1 MRMVLVAV
9 VLALVAAGGCMTAAE
24 KKRTE
29 TEDRLSAARIGGK
42 FHHDDPLV
50 AMLAPEEREAL
61 HRAGMLQPGPDGELV
76 ASKDPDEGDGEG
88 GDDAKKSLPDQAG
101 EVLMS
106 VLSVSVTLG
115 MIAAPY
121 LLF

>member
-1 MRMVLVAV
+1 MRTVLVAV
-9 VLALVAAGGCMTAAE
+9 VLALVAVGGCTTAAE
-24 KKRTE
+24 KKRVE
-29 TEDRLSAARIGGK
+29 TEERLSAARLGGK

-50 AMLAPEEREAL
+50 AMLSPAEREAL
-61 HRAGMLQPGPDGELV
+61 LNQGMLEPGPDGELV
-76 ASKDPDEGDGEG
+76 ASKEDGEGEEGDG
-88 GDDAKKSLPDQAG
+88 DAPKSLTDQAG
-101 EVLMS
+101 EVMMS

>member
-1 MRMVLVAV
+1 MALVAV
-9 VLALVAAGGCMTAAE
+9 VLALVAAGGCAAD
-24 KKRTE
+24 KKRIE
-29 TEDRLSAARIGGK
+29 QEERLSASRLSGK

-50 AMLAPEEREAL
+50 AMLSPAEREAL
-61 HRAGMLQPGPDGELV
+61 HNQGMLEPGPDGELV
-76 ASKDPDEGDGEG
+76 ASKEDGEGEEGDG
-88 GDDAKKSLPDQAG
+88 DAPKSLTDQAG
-101 EVLMS
+101 EVMMS